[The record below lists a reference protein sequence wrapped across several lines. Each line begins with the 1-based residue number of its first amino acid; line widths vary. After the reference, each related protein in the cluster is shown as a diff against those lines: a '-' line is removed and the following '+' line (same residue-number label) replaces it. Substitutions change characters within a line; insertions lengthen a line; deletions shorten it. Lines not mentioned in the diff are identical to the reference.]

1 MKNAIINA
9 IIDSLKNMQGASID
23 GIGNAAD
30 NLVSWT
36 KNACSSSIFSGLQAL
51 ATSLLVCYFLIYLA
65 NDTMRNKNDADNI
78 LKTIALCFLYGM
90 ILINLDTL
98 VPALASVAKSFVDI
112 ITSGAQGLISSL
124 TGNSPTQNAFN
135 PEDMKDSLKDKN
147 LILLIFDLLLYNLI
161 GGLAT
166 MIVSIIAKVAIY
178 TVELE
183 LLVRAMTFPIGV
195 ASLPSDG
202 WQGAGG
208 RYIRGFFGCF
218 LQIGVIA
225 VCLQMYQLLMGESMG
240 ANSANTLLVTIL
252 AAGFAC
258 AGMCMKAS
266 SIAKEVAGA

>member
-9 IIDSLKNMQGASID
+9 IIESMKTMQGESIV
-23 GIGNAAD
+23 GIGDTASD
-30 NLVSWT
+30 LVSWT
-36 KNACSSSIFSGLQAL
+36 KTACSSSIFSGLQAL

-98 VPALASVAKSFVDI
+98 VPALANVAKSFIDI
-112 ITSGAQGLISSL
+112 ITQGAQGLISSL
-124 TGNSPTQNAFN
+124 AGNPAQNAVFN

-147 LILLIFDLLLYNLI
+147 LILLIFDLLLYDFV
-161 GGLAT
+161 GGLA
-166 MIVSIIAKVAIY
+166 MLIVKIIAKIAIY

-183 LLVRAMTFPIGV
+183 TLVRAMMFPIGV

-218 LQIGVIA
+218 LQIACIA
-225 VCLQMYQLLMGESMG
+225 VFLQSYSLLVAKSMEK
-240 ANSANTLLVTIL
+240 NSANTLLVTIL
-252 AAGFAC
+252 AAGFATV
-258 AGMCMKAS
+258 GMCMKAS